1 MGNPESPFPSTHFC
15 PLMVLEFYAAQF
27 KTIALA
33 KKKKSNDVNYVDVLL
48 S

>member
-1 MGNPESPFPSTHFC
+1 MGNPESPSTHFC
-15 PLMVLEFYAAQF
+15 PLMVLEFYVAQF

-33 KKKKSNDVNYVDVLL
+33 NKKKKSNDVNYVDVLL